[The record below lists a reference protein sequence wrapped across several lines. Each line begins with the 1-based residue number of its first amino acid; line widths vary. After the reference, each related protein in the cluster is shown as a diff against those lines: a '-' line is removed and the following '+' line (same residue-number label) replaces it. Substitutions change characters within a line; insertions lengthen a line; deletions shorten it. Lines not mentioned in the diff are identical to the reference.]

1 MDGDQPRDNPMP
13 IDNTGSPKRVVVP
26 FARRID
32 ISGGHTMCG
41 GQLNG
46 EPMIIDRVFPIFND
60 GSFPACALTSTLDIP
75 RLEGQVDAV
84 PISVE
89 EADPDANRM

>member
-1 MDGDQPRDNPMP
+1 MP
-13 IDNTGSPKRVVVP
+13 IDNTAPAPQSGLSFLLP
-26 FARRID
+26 AELD
-32 ISGGHTMCG
+32 ISGGHAICG